1 MCEIRDVQTRYLS
14 HLRDDRG
21 GERVTKDMFLIPSLP
36 FYYHSIRVCVCV
48 YISMCVCVC
57 SYIYVCVC
65 VYISMCVCVHISTC
79 VCVSLFRSY
88 VFYYSVALL

>member
-57 SYIYVCVC
+57 LFFDP
-65 VYISMCVCVHISTC
+65 MCFIIPL
-79 VCVSLFRSY
+79 LFCKSQERR
-88 VFYYSVALL
+88 